1 MCNVFSHLWRYD
13 IILLGGFMEKYNN
26 EEQLE
31 LEIMGQGRHQF
42 IYGYNNE
49 KRKQFIANMVNNYP
63 VVFDENVPIAIS
75 VSEIGLPKVP
85 MGSKNIDKD
94 KISVL
99 SSEFLNFSMV
109 SAILLRAK
117 ETSDLDVLNNRL
129 RYLINMLNKY
139 SINQNCSPITDVDD
153 LIRILI
159 QSKEFYKKYYVE
171 YYEKGIESAS
181 LDELA
186 LPFMSTDRFVSQF
199 KDAINNRSYL
209 GIIIDKQDDI
219 ALSSTKAING
229 LVAGRINKDIS
240 MKIVTEPDKWDLYYE
255 LNGQII
261 QRVDDYGTVE
271 LDDSQSD
278 YLKKLK
284 EKRYGSEL

>member
-1 MCNVFSHLWRYD
+1 
-13 IILLGGFMEKYNN
+13 MEKYNN